1 VAVGL
6 LKALRAVNSFPAGYV
21 AQALR
26 HLAMPSFAP
35 LRREANLLLPLL
47 LLKALTATANGVGK
61 PLEVVSSAGRNCTL
75 RIFL

>member
-1 VAVGL
+1 VAVGF
-6 LKALRAVNSFPAGYV
+6 LKALRAADSLLRRLV

-26 HLAMPSFAP
+26 LFAMPSFAP